1 MEKNNKPFSQEIVQ
15 YIIRQIVSGL
25 TYLHSSGFFHRDIK
39 LSNILVKFMTNK
51 DKENLNMLNAI
62 YKISNFSLVMYEKI
76 QIPIYDFTDPISLYP
91 LIEKR
96 VIMGNCAL
104 NEKYDIYLLGAATYE
119 LLVGIPCYKGNNFEE
134 LFEKIKEGKYY
145 IPLKIN
151 ISIEA
156 INFLDCMLK
165 DDLQRILV
173 IKFLNKQYFLTKEV
187 SKFNNLQLIRNEKDK
202 LRDIK
207 INEKNKKSFIN
218 SLLAF
223 YGRNDI
229 IIDETQTEDDKPY
242 D

>member
-1 MEKNNKPFSQEIVQ
+1 
-15 YIIRQIVSGL
+15 
-25 TYLHSSGFFHRDIK
+25 
-39 LSNILVKFMTNK
+39 MTNK

-62 YKISNFSLVMYEKI
+62 YKISNFGLVMYEKI
-76 QIPIYDFTDPISLYP
+76 QIPIYDFTDPIRLYP

-119 LLVGIPCYKGNNFEE
+119 LLVGIPCYKGKNFEE

-165 DDLQRILV
+165 DDLRRILV

-207 INEKNKKSFIN
+207 INKKNRESFIN

-229 IIDETQTEDDKPY
+229 IIDKTQTEDDKPY